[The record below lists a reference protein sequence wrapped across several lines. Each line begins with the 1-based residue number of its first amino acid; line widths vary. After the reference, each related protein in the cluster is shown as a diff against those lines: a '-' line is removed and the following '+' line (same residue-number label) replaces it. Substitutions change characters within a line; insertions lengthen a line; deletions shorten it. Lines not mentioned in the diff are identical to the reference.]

1 MFVCFKIKDSNHHFV
16 WSICLQLSRI
26 NLMVLHE
33 RDVQVLL
40 QLLLLLLLLMMMMMM
55 VVVVVVVT
63 ATLATWRD
71 VLSPA
76 GPCETVLSDQSSD

>member
-1 MFVCFKIKDSNHHFV
+1 
-16 WSICLQLSRI
+16 
-26 NLMVLHE
+26 MVLHE

-40 QLLLLLLLLMMMMMM
+40 QLLLLLLLLLLMMMMM
-55 VVVVVVVT
+55 VVVVVVVVMV
-63 ATLATWRD
+63 TLATWRD